1 VSLILVLAYPGS
13 PGPTAVKRLYVC
25 VLYCAN
31 CMFDY
36 KVFTMLSELPLTLS
50 TSALLLQNGCN
61 ILLLLELYVYFGIY
75 SHGK

>member
-1 VSLILVLAYPGS
+1 
-13 PGPTAVKRLYVC
+13 
-25 VLYCAN
+25 
-31 CMFDY
+31 MFDY